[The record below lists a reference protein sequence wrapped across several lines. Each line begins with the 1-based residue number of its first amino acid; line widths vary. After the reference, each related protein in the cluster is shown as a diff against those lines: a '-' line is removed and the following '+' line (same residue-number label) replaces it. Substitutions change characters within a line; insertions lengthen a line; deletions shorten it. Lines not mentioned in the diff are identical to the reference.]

1 MKGKSVITAVLCGD
15 VIVPN
20 DECFLKIINTL
31 MSLNNN
37 YLSKF
42 CSSFF
47 LLHSAM

>member
-1 MKGKSVITAVLCGD
+1 MKGKSVIIALLCD

-20 DECFLKIINTL
+20 DECFLKIINNL